1 MTQTVYL
8 ALTDQLADWE
18 YGHVA
23 AQVSIQNFQQQP
35 GRYEIRTVGLTIDPI
50 RTVGGV
56 RMLPDVALS
65 DVSLDDAAM
74 LVLPGGDG
82 WETPE
87 VAEAFGKLAR
97 RFREAGKPVAAICG
111 ATVALAA
118 EGLLDDVEHT
128 SNFPQMLG
136 AYGGAASYRDERVVR
151 DQGVITAGGAS
162 SLEFAREVL
171 AELETFSP
179 GTLHAW
185 YEFNRDD
192 TVEAFGKLVASVQ
205 E

>member
-1 MTQTVYL
+1 MTRTVYL
-8 ALTDQLADWE
+8 ALADQLADWE

-23 AQVSIQNFQQQP
+23 AQVNMQQFQVEP
-35 GRYEIRTVGLTIDPI
+35 GRYEIKTVGLTLDPI
-50 RTVGGV
+50 RTLGGV
-56 RMLPDVALS
+56 RMLPDIALA

-82 WETPE
+82 WETG
-87 VAEAFGKLAR
+87 ALAAFGKLAR
-97 RFREAGKPVAAICG
+97 TFREAGKPVAAICG

-118 EGLLDDVEHT
+118 EGLLDDVAHT
-128 SNFPQMLG
+128 SNFLEGLG
-136 AYGGAASYRDERVVR
+136 SYGGAALYRNERVVR

-162 SLEFAREVL
+162 ALEWAREVL

-179 GTLHAW
+179 GTLQAW

-192 TVEAFGKLVASVQ
+192 TPEAFGKLVASVQ

>member
-8 ALTDQLADWE
+8 VLPDQLADWE
-18 YGHVA
+18 YGHVT
-23 AQVSIQNFQQQP
+23 AQVSLQQFQQQP
-35 GRYEIRTVGLTIDPI
+35 GRYQLRTVGLTLDPV

-56 RMLPDVALS
+56 RMLPDVALE

-82 WETPE
+82 WEDE
-87 VAEAFGKLAR
+87 SHAAFAKLAR

-118 EGLLDDVEHT
+118 EGLLDDVAHT

-136 AYGGAASYRDERVVR
+136 SYGGAALYRDERVVR
-151 DQGVITAGGAS
+151 ADGVITAGGQS

-171 AELETFSP
+171 AELETFTP
-179 GTLHAW
+179 QTLETW

-192 TVEAFGKLVASVQ
+192 TAEAFGKLVASVQ